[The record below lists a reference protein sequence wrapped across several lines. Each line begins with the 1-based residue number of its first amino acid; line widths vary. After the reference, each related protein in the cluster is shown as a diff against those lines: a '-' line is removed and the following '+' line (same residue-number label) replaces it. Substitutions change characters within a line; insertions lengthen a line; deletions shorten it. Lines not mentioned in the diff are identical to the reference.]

1 MPLSTIGF
9 LYNVPRHRGHALLQA
24 LPPPLPPPP
33 PPLPPRFRARGVAG
47 SAFARL
53 YILKPRPLA
62 LCRSSILPFK
72 LPLERT
78 VGNSVLPYERP
89 V

>member
-1 MPLSTIGF
+1 MPLST
-9 LYNVPRHRGHALLQA
+9 HLLSLQRTQA
-24 LPPPLPPPP
+24 SW
-33 PPLPPRFRARGVAG
+33 RCFATGSATASTATATFSSFQSQGVAG
-47 SAFARL
+47 SAFARS

-62 LCRSSILPFK
+62 LRRSSILPFK
-72 LPLERT
+72 LPLEGR